1 MLMLLSSC
9 TENYDISYA
18 ELKDRY
24 DRLERENYDLQND
37 YYDLEQECQSYQ
49 YELNDSVSREEYD
62 RLQED
67 YEALE
72 DDLSWNYIHRDE
84 VHENYILE
92 DDVLDFLKDIYD
104 EEGDYVHKDR
114 IEELINYYCW

>member
-1 MLMLLSSC
+1 MKRILILVPTLMLLASC
-9 TENYDISYA
+9 TESYRMNY
-18 ELKDRY
+18 
-24 DRLERENYDLQND
+24 Q
-37 YYDLEQECQSYQ
+37 
-49 YELNDSVSREEYD
+49 ELNDRYESFQRDYYELEKEYYS
-62 RLQED
+62 LEHEFHD
-67 YEALE
+67 YKDEV
-72 DDLSWNYIHRDE
+72 DYNYIHRDE